1 MRKENNNWG
10 KKKSYLTVLLFDD
23 VVGKIMGKDKSLESG
38 RYFFVGGGGGAAKL
52 FLSLTT

>member
-10 KKKSYLTVLLFDD
+10 KKKSLTVLLFDD

>member
-10 KKKSYLTVLLFDD
+10 KKKSLTVLLFDD

-38 RYFFVGGGGGAAKL
+38 RYFFVGGGGAAKL
-52 FLSLTT
+52 FLL

>member
-10 KKKSYLTVLLFDD
+10 KKKSLTVLLFDD

-38 RYFFVGGGGGAAKL
+38 RYFFVGGGGGGGAKL

>member
-1 MRKENNNWG
+1 MRKENNNNWG

-23 VVGKIMGKDKSLESG
+23 VVGKIIMGKDK
-38 RYFFVGGGGGAAKL
+38 KL